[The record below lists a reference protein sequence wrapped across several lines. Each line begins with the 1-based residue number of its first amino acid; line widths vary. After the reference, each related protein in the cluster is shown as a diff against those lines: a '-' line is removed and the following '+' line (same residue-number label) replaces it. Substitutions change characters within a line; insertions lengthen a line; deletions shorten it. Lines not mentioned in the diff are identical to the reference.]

1 MKRNLKGFRESWID
15 WQLPLFV
22 WFSTLRKRNEE
33 SDNLAPVSTRALVTT
48 FPVVMSI
55 PPWESVKSTRE
66 IPS

>member
-15 WQLPLFV
+15 GQLTLFV

-33 SDNLAPVSTRALVTT
+33 IDNLAPESTRAPVTT

-55 PPWESVKSTRE
+55 PPQGLVRSTRE
-66 IPS
+66 IPL